1 MIESH
6 AKVSFL
12 APETARGRHLAM
24 PVAIAMFA
32 LLTALGAHVAVPLG
46 VTPIPM
52 TLQTLFVLLAGAL
65 LGPVAGASS
74 QLLYLSLG
82 VAGVPVFAMGG
93 AGLPWIFGP
102 TGGYLMAFPLAAA
115 LVGWISGS
123 EGRALRTVAALVVG
137 SAAIFVMGAGWLSV
151 VTDLTSGTLL
161 AAAVQ
166 PFLVGAA
173 VKGAIGFVVVR
184 QILGEGSAAL

>member
-1 MIESH
+1 MIDTH
-6 AKVSFL
+6 AKASFF
-12 APETARGRHLAM
+12 APEATGGRRLAM
-24 PVAIAMFA
+24 PIAVALFA

-46 VTPIPM
+46 ITPVPM

-74 QLLYLSLG
+74 QLLYLCLG

-93 AGLPWIFGP
+93 AGLPWLLGP
-102 TGGYLMAFPLAAA
+102 TGGDLMAFPLAAA

-123 EGRALRTVAALVVG
+123 EGRALRTAVALVVG
-137 SAAIFVMGAGWLSV
+137 SAVIFVMGAGWLSV
-151 VTDLTSGTLL
+151 VTDLGPGALF

-166 PFLVGAA
+166 PFLVGAV
-173 VKGAIGFVVVR
+173 VKAAICFVATRRIVAR
-184 QILGEGSAAL
+184 GRRR

>member
-1 MIESH
+1 MIDSH
-6 AKVSFL
+6 AKVSFF
-12 APETARGRHLAM
+12 APGATGGRHVAM
-24 PVAIAMFA
+24 PVAVALFA

-46 VTPIPM
+46 ITPVPM

-65 LGPVAGASS
+65 LGPVAGATS
-74 QLLYLSLG
+74 QLLYLCLG

-123 EGRALRTVAALVVG
+123 EGVALRTAIALVVG
-137 SAAIFVMGAGWLSV
+137 SAVIFVMGAGWLSV
-151 VTDLTSGTLL
+151 VTDLGPGALFV
-161 AAAVQ
+161 AAVQ
-166 PFLVGAA
+166 PFLVGAV
-173 VKGAIGFVVVR
+173 VKATICFVVTR
-184 QILGEGSAAL
+184 QIVARGRRR